1 MLHAH
6 SVYTGAQA
14 LCPLKSTMKPIIPLP
29 PILLIDDDPLVIET
43 LRDLCESMECH
54 RQLHHLDT
62 GSAFDAAADPTLGLI
77 ICDYRFPTSSGVSF
91 IEQVR
96 KRGIETPVLFISGT
110 PDSDA
115 VLKAA
120 NLKRTAFL
128 SKPFTI
134 SRFREAIYGL
144 LELSPSVA
152 A

>member
-1 MLHAH
+1 MLRGYPCRSGAH
-6 SVYTGAQA
+6 P
-14 LCPLKSTMKPIIPLP
+14 LCSLKAIMKPIIPLP

-43 LRDLCESMECH
+43 LRDLCESMACH

-62 GSAFDAAADPTLGLI
+62 SSAFDAAADPSLGLI
-77 ICDYRFPTSSGVSF
+77 ICDYRFPTSSGISF

-96 KRGIETPVLFISGT
+96 KRGTETPVLFISGT

-120 NLKRTAFL
+120 KLKRTAFL

-144 LELSPSVA
+144 LEWDVPA
-152 A
+152 TA